1 MAGGYFG
8 TQTRS
13 YSACHI
19 NSDDPRLMCAQSCI
33 KHLQFCEWIW
43 SLMSLLTIITGSLN
57 SGGIF
62 KKCHFLELGNSFFR
76 FSNLKFQQNTKS
88 WLRFSFWN
96 VLSLCSQFQFH
107 IRWLKLAHP
116 VECNQLLAKSHIGKS
131 QTAVQGILL

>member
-43 SLMSLLTIITGSLN
+43 SLMSLLTIITGSSN
-57 SGGIF
+57 FERIF
-62 KKCHFLELGNSFFR
+62 KKCHCFRIGHQFLKVFKSEVSTECQKFTRDQLN
-76 FSNLKFQQNTKS
+76 NL
-88 WLRFSFWN
+88 L
-96 VLSLCSQFQFH
+96 LCSQIQFQ

-116 VECNQLLAKSHIGKS
+116 VECNQLLAKSHISKS
-131 QTAVQGILL
+131 QTTVVGILL